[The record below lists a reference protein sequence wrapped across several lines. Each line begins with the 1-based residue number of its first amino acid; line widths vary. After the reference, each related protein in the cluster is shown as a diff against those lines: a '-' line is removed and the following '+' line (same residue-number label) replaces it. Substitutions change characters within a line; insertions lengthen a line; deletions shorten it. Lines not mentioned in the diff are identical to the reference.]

1 MDSISSN
8 SNTENYPENM
18 DSSKTK
24 TVDSQP
30 TRATRKAFVD
40 PDSKSLDPSSLDL
53 YRNSRPRESRTA
65 TNIPTT
71 AQADNFPKKNGSF
84 FSKLKLFFE
93 NKCGC
98 CLCFD

>member
-8 SNTENYPENM
+8 SNTENYPEYM

-30 TRATRKAFVD
+30 TRAARKTSV
-40 PDSKSLDPSSLDL
+40 DSKSLDPSSLDL
-53 YRNSRPRESRTA
+53 YKNSREPRTT
-65 TNIPTT
+65 TNVPTT
-71 AQADNFPKKNGSF
+71 APEKKNESF
-84 FSKLKLFFE
+84 FSKLKLSFE

>member
-1 MDSISSN
+1 MDSVSSN
-8 SNTENYPENM
+8 SNTENYPENV
-18 DSSKTK
+18 DSFKTK

-30 TRATRKAFVD
+30 TRAARKTSL
-40 PDSKSLDPSSLDL
+40 DSKSLDPSSLDL
-53 YRNSRPRESRTA
+53 YKNSRSREPRTT
-65 TNIPTT
+65 TNVPTT
-71 AQADNFPKKNGSF
+71 APEKKNESF

>member
-8 SNTENYPENM
+8 SNTENYPENV
-18 DSSKTK
+18 DSFKTK

-30 TRATRKAFVD
+30 TRAARKTSL
-40 PDSKSLDPSSLDL
+40 DSKSLDPSSLDL
-53 YRNSRPRESRTA
+53 YKNSRSREPRTT
-65 TNIPTT
+65 TNVPTT
-71 AQADNFPKKNGSF
+71 TQADNSEKKNESF